1 MVKKLKVMLDKGAYM
16 PIRAHRHD
24 AGLDLFSTEDICLFE
39 KSSVTI
45 DTGVHV
51 EIPKGHVGFI
61 KSKSGLMVKGDI
73 TSEGVIDSGYNGSI
87 RVKLFNHGDV
97 PVKILRG
104 MKISQLVILPIATPV
119 CVEVFEM
126 KDTERGTG
134 GFGSTGA

>member
-1 MVKKLKVMLDKGAYM
+1 MKKLKVMLSKGAYM

-24 AGLDLFSTEDICLFE
+24 AGLDLFSTEDVCLFE

-51 EIPKGHVGFI
+51 EIPKGYVGFI
-61 KSKSGLMVKGDI
+61 KSKSGLMVKHDI
-73 TSEGVIDSGYNGSI
+73 VTDGTVDAGYTGSI

-97 PVKILRG
+97 AVSIGRG
-104 MKISQLVILPIATPV
+104 MKIAQLVIVPIVTPT
-119 CVEVFEM
+119 CVEVYEL

-134 GFGSTGA
+134 GFGSTGK